1 MLFHSLIPQST
12 DNMCSQYV
20 LWDML
25 VNKYYTLTRYY
36 AEAKFIRFILPEQHV
51 MPSRRYYNAGTHNI
65 PLPINIFREVRI
77 LNAGF
82 NDKKIF
88 IDLLIKEFLNSK

>member
-1 MLFHSLIPQST
+1 
-12 DNMCSQYV
+12 
-20 LWDML
+20 
-25 VNKYYTLTRYY
+25 
-36 AEAKFIRFILPEQHV
+36 